1 MTAHTLTAMQQPQ
14 PSLASPATPASPP
27 LADHLAQRL
36 AAALPAWLQTEP
48 LHGPASH
55 QAACAYLAETSAL
68 VAGMRS
74 SMAAQQGYALA
85 PGGGFSL
92 VQHLWHLADVEQFG
106 WATRFI
112 RLLSEPRPVLPGV
125 DGDQLAKDRRY
136 QQRPWRA
143 AAQRFISQRRCTLA
157 ALARCDAAVLQ
168 RPVLFSGQAATGADM
183 LAALLAHDHE
193 HRTEMAGLWPPAAS
207 T

>member
-1 MTAHTLTAMQQPQ
+1 MAARNMTVHTSTAMLSPPQSQ
-14 PSLASPATPASPP
+14 PSRPI
-27 LADHLAQRL
+27 ADHLAQRL
-36 AAALPAWLQTEP
+36 AAALPTM
-48 LHGPASH
+48 HGPAAH
-55 QAACAYLAETSAL
+55 QAACAYLAETGAL
-68 VAGMRS
+68 VANIRS
-74 SMAAQQGYALA
+74 SMVAQQGYAQA

-106 WATRFI
+106 WATRFA
-112 RLLSEPRPVLPGV
+112 RLLSETSPVLPGV

-168 RPVLFSGQAATGADM
+168 RPVLFSGQPATGAEM

-193 HRTEMAGLWPPAAS
+193 HRAEMAALWPPAAAN
-207 T
+207 